1 MERITNKKLDGQQLQ
16 KVDDSRKN
24 GNPTPYQKKD
34 GNWYCTYN
42 GRQYYLGNTIL
53 RAQQKLEKI
62 INGEGES
69 ITRGGFSLENLVSA
83 YMKSLINNQSTDT
96 VATKRKN
103 YKKVIEFFGAAS
115 SIALIGVERI
125 EEYKQEM
132 LSKNKKVTVKNKMIM
147 LSALFQ
153 YALKSKMIKSNPVR
167 EVAKIKCAEDP
178 DPDQLSAEEIEKLF
192 DLAKDQRYP
201 WLAKRDGLV
210 FMLMLHAGLR
220 RIEVA
225 NLMWS
230 DLNFD
235 RDLIVLRTTKG
246 GKPRLIGISATLKA
260 ALKDCI
266 ENWRKSDVYVVTR
279 FNGKQLSRESLAHMA
294 KKYLDRLSHFY
305 KGKKRFSLHSL
316 RSTFATQLAAKGAS
330 TRVIQGLLGH
340 ASPKTT
346 MRYCAFTE
354 KMAIDSVKLLDS

>member
-1 MERITNKKLDGQQLQ
+1 MERITNKELIGQQKQ
-16 KVDDSRKN
+16 NVGDSGKN
-24 GNPTPYQKKD
+24 GKPTPYQKKD

-42 GRQYYLGNTIL
+42 GRQFYLGNTVL
-53 RAQQKLEKI
+53 KAQQKLELILK
-62 INGEGES
+62 GEGES
-69 ITRGGFSLENLVSA
+69 TTTGGLSLENVVSA
-83 YMKSLINNQSTDT
+83 YMKSLINNQSPDT
-96 VATKRKN
+96 IATKRKT
-103 YKKVIEFFGAAS
+103 YEKVIVFFGS
-115 SIALIGVERI
+115 NTSIAHISVERI
-125 EEYKQEM
+125 EEYKQAM
-132 LSKNKKVTVKNKMIM
+132 LAKNKKVTAKNKMIM

-153 YALKSKMIKSNPVR
+153 YAYKSKLIKSNPVR

-178 DPDQLSAEEIEKLF
+178 DPDQLSAEEIQKLF
-192 DLAKDQRYP
+192 ELTKEQRYP
-201 WLAKRDGLV
+201 WLEKRDSLV

-225 NLMWS
+225 NVMWS
-230 DLNFD
+230 DLNLD

-260 ALKDCI
+260 ALMDYI
-266 ENWRKSDVYVVTR
+266 ENWKKSDVYVITR
-279 FNGKQLSRESLAHMA
+279 FNGEQISRESLAHMA
-294 KKYLDRLSHFY
+294 KKYFNRMNHFY

-316 RSTFATQLAAKGAS
+316 RATFATQLAAKGAS

-354 KMAIDSVKLLDS
+354 KMAIDSVKLLDP